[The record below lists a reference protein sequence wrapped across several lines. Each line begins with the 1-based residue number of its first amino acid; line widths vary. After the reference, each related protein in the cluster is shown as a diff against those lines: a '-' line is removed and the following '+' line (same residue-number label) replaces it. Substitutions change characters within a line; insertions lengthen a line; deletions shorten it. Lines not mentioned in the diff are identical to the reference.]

1 MPAFPPIEATIGIN
15 TASATTFSIEAWK
28 KPITIEA
35 ITAVSKFTNS
45 HENLDFVVSITAS
58 YISACPTP
66 PNFNI
71 SSSLSS
77 SITSTTSSTV
87 IDPITSSLLFI
98 TGALTIA
105 YLLN

>member
-1 MPAFPPIEATIGIN
+1 MIPPTKVSFAIILNAFEVVNSFIAKALTETVRVWVPAFPPIEATIGIN

-58 YISACPTP
+58 
-66 PNFNI
+66 
-71 SSSLSS
+71 
-77 SITSTTSSTV
+77 
-87 IDPITSSLLFI
+87 
-98 TGALTIA
+98 
-105 YLLN
+105 